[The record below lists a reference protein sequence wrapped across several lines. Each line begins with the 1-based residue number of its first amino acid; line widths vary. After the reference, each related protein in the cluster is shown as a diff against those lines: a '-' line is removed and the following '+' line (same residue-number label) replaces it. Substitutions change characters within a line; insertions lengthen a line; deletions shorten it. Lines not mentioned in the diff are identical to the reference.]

1 MELIQQLHHT
11 GEGLAG
17 DELVPVACRRLFQG
31 GAGVE
36 AVAAGVVPD
45 PGDPEDQGV
54 IEPGAVAEEQA
65 DGGDPVG
72 LRPLLVAG
80 GNDAVRPLFQGGE
93 HGVDI
98 GGLMGVVP
106 VHDAH
111 QVPGPG
117 PLEEIPH
124 GGVQHAPQVPVHLV
138 GNHPHRGVFRRQA
151 GDEG

>member
-1 MELIQQLHHT
+1 M
-11 GEGLAG
+11 
-17 DELVPVACRRLFQG
+17 
-31 GAGVE
+31 
-36 AVAAGVVPD
+36 
-45 PGDPEDQGV
+45 
-54 IEPGAVAEEQA
+54 
-65 DGGDPVG
+65 G

-111 QVPGPG
+111 QVSVPS
-117 PLEEIPH
+117 PLEEIPY

-151 GDEG
+151 GDEGEGVVGTLVVHRHQLQEIAPGFQGGGLLQPKGREGLNVLRFIITGQVYNQLIHGRPSSPFS